1 MTEGIGLL
9 QRLGIVSLTATG
21 ILTTFILR
29 FNISPL
35 GSTLQKQLQISSFQF
50 GLIASAFLWVYTFLQ
65 PFAGMAADRFGA
77 RSTLLVGVF
86 LASIITIMTG
96 FATSFLSLI
105 LFRVVLGI
113 TQAPNFVTGAKVSS
127 SDWFNRNQRARATS
141 AWIVGARL
149 GTVVTLPLASFLA
162 VVYGWQWA
170 FFGTGLLGLLWCVLW
185 FFNYHEEPKV
195 KATQMQQSTFK
206 RNLRASLPIIA
217 SPLGIGLVVSSFGQG
232 YIAYYLQIWLPT
244 YLVTDQKYTV
254 LNSGIFA
261 TLPLLSAIITILL
274 VGGFLSDRLVRG
286 GASPVN
292 LRGKFFAIGMAIVSI
307 MILATAYAPNALL
320 AITFLC
326 LAGAAWGVSTPSL
339 WAALVAAT
347 PKGLT
352 GSVGGIQNL
361 GGNLGG
367 ILVTTLTGYLVAA
380 SGTFFSALLVASGMA
395 LMAAISSAVLIKS
408 AARRELEAVSA
419 VAQAG

>member
-1 MTEGIGLL
+1 MTAAIGVL
-9 QRLGIVSLTATG
+9 QRLGIASLTATG

-35 GSTLQKQLQISSFQF
+35 GSILQKQLQITPFQF
-50 GLIASAFLWVYTFLQ
+50 GLLASAFLWVYTFLQ
-65 PFAGMAADRFGA
+65 PFAGMVADRFGA

-86 LASIITIMTG
+86 LASIITVMTG

-105 LFRVVLGI
+105 LLRVVLGI

-149 GTVVTLPLASFLA
+149 GTVITLPVSTLLA
-162 VVYGWQWA
+162 VGYGWQWA
-170 FFGTGLLGLLWCVLW
+170 FFGTGFLGLLWCIVW
-185 FFNYHEEPKV
+185 YFSYQEEPKTEAV
-195 KATQMQQSTFK
+195 RVRPPTFK
-206 RNLRASLPIIA
+206 VNFRASLPIIA
-217 SPLGIGLVVSSFGQG
+217 SPLGVGLVMSSFGQG
-232 YIAYYLQIWLPT
+232 YIAYYLQTWLPT
-244 YLVTDQKYTV
+244 YLVNDQKYTV

-261 TLPLLSAIITILL
+261 ALPILTALITILL
-274 VGGFLSDRLVRG
+274 AGGFLSDHLIKRG
-286 GASPVN
+286 APPVN
-292 LRGKFFAIGMAIVSI
+292 LRGKLFAIGMAIVSI

-347 PKGLT
+347 PKSQAGT
-352 GSVGGIQNL
+352 VGGIQNL

-367 ILVTTLTGYLVAA
+367 ILVTVLTGYLLAV
-380 SGTFFSALLVASGMA
+380 SGTFFDALLVASGMA
-395 LMAAISSAVLIKS
+395 MMAAISAALLIRSK
-408 AARRELEAVSA
+408 ARRELEAISV
-419 VAQAG
+419 VEQAG

>member
-1 MTEGIGLL
+1 MAEGVDLL
-9 QRLGIVSLTATG
+9 HRLGIAGLMATG

-35 GSTLQKQLQISSFQF
+35 GLILKTQLQISPFQF
-50 GLIASAFLWVYTFLQ
+50 GLLASAFLWVYAFLQ

-86 LASIITIMTG
+86 LASIITIVTG
-96 FATSFLSLI
+96 FATSFLTLI
-105 LFRVVLGI
+105 LLRVLLGI

-149 GTVVTLPLASFLA
+149 GTVITFPLSTFLA

-170 FFGTGLLGLLWCVLW
+170 FFGTGFLGLLWCILW
-185 FFNYHEEPKV
+185 FFSYQEEPRARAV
-195 KATQMQQSTFK
+195 NMQPSTFK
-206 RNLRASLPIIA
+206 RNFRASLPIVA
-217 SPLGIGLVVSSFGQG
+217 SPLGAGLVLSSFGQG
-232 YIAYYLQIWLPT
+232 YIAYYLQNWLPT
-244 YLVTDQKYTV
+244 YLVTDQKYTI

-261 TLPLLSAIITILL
+261 ALPILTAIITILL
-274 VGGFLSDRLVRG
+274 VGGFLSDGLVRG
-286 GASPVN
+286 GAPPVN
-292 LRGKFFAIGMAIVSI
+292 LRGKLFAIGMAIVSV

-320 AITFLC
+320 AITFLS

-347 PKGLT
+347 PKAVAGT
-352 GSVGGIQNL
+352 VGGIQNL

-367 ILVTTLTGYLVAA
+367 ILVNVLTGYLIAA
-380 SGTFFSALLVASGMA
+380 SGTSFAALLVASGMA
-395 LMAAISSAVLIKS
+395 MMAAVSAAVFIKS
-408 AARRELEAVSA
+408 TARRELEVASL
-419 VAQAG
+419 VAQAD